1 MSTAT
6 APKLCVN
13 CVHYRHEDT
22 HYDRHRC
29 THPSHGVDL
38 VTGAAITPKCGD
50 QRRHESS
57 RCGPAGYLFN
67 RRDPIPS
74 QPLQPGA
81 VSLPVGGA
89 GSGHTA
95 IVVEEY
101 FLGAGVALVGQSGDL
116 GRSERAF
123 ELEAPGGRLVFDPD
137 RAHLAEWLVPTVQGD
152 VAPVG
157 DTPALIELV
166 FELRAQSERQLSQ
179 GLLDVATERQRQDA
193 KWGGPEHDDGHHAG
207 DWHRFVNLRLARVPV
222 LASNGNTAEVRQ
234 MWIQIAALAVAAA
247 ESIDRKGTP

>member
-1 MSTAT
+1 MINTTTKDNPYASAQDTASVIRPAT
-6 APKLCVN
+6 ADEAWL
-13 CVHYRHEDT
+13 HAQL
-22 HYDRHRC
+22 DRLDPHR
-29 THPSHGVDL
+29 L
-38 VTGAAITPKCGD
+38 EA
-50 QRRHESS
+50 
-57 RCGPAGYLFN
+57 
-67 RRDPIPS
+67 
-74 QPLQPGA
+74 
-81 VSLPVGGA
+81 GGA
-89 GSGHTA
+89 
-95 IVVEEY
+95 
-101 FLGAGVALVGQSGDL
+101 
-116 GRSERAF
+116 
-123 ELEAPGGRLVFDPD
+123 
-137 RAHLAEWLVPTVQGD
+137 
-152 VAPVG
+152 G